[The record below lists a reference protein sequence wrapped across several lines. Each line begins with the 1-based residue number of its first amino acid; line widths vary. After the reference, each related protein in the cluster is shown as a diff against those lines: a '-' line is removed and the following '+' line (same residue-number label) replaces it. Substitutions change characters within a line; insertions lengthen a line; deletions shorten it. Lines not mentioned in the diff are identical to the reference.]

1 MEPRIIFV
9 FLLFLGAKV
18 NLLGKFLYD
27 REVPNSETYSMS

>member
-27 REVPNSETYSMS
+27 LECIGVNRLVNV